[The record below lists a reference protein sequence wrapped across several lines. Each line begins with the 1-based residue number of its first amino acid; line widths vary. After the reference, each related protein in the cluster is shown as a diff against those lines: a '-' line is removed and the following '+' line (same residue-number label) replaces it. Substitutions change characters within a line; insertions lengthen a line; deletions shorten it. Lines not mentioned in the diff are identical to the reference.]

1 MSSTDSFIW
10 IKSSHS
16 SGDGGQCIEWAP
28 AHATTTGTIPVRD
41 SKHPHGPVLMVSP
54 TAWTG
59 LIHMAR
65 ATA

>member
-16 SGDGGQCIEWAP
+16 SGAGGECVEWAP
-28 AHATTTGTIPVRD
+28 AHATTGAIPVRD
-41 SKHPHGPVLMVSP
+41 SKNPHGPVLMLTP

-59 LIHMAR
+59 LITLAR